1 MEDHS
6 ISDPLCDNCQCQVP
20 LGTKFCS
27 NCGRAQNYS
36 DIVIQHKKWL
46 NIQQVG
52 LFFAIEIFCC
62 VASLLVEEHSLTTVF
77 SLDAIMGI
85 SALVFFFYNWHENK
99 TILKWPNFSF
109 PKLSG
114 LIVLTIFA
122 SVTVTFLVDHLN
134 EFLFKK
140 EITNYT
146 IFEFHKYGN
155 YLMFISLAF
164 YPAIFEELA
173 YRGYLIQKLLSI
185 VDEKEA
191 VFISSILFFIIHF
204 SLISIF
210 WLLPFA
216 LFLGWLRIKTKTL
229 WYGVFVHFFFNATAC
244 FLDLYPLEEL
254 FKLF

>member
-1 MEDHS
+1 MEDQQ
-6 ISDPLCDNCQCQVP
+6 IPENLCDNCQSEVP
-20 LGTKFCS
+20 LGNKFCS
-27 NCGRAQNYS
+27 TCGRAQNYN
-36 DIVIQHKKWL
+36 DIVIQHKRWP

-52 LFFAIEIFCC
+52 LFFAVEICCC
-62 VASLLVEEHSLTTVF
+62 VTSLLIKDHSLTTLF
-77 SLDAIMGI
+77 CLDVIMGC
-85 SALVFFFYNWHENK
+85 SALLFFFYNWPENK
-99 TILKWPNFSF
+99 AILKWPGFSIA
-109 PKLSG
+109 KLLG
-114 LIVLTIFA
+114 LIVLTILV

-134 EFLFKK
+134 VLLFKK
-140 EITNYT
+140 EVTHYT
-146 IFEFHKYGN
+146 LFEFHRYGT
-155 YLMFISLAF
+155 YLMFLSIAL

-173 YRGYLIQKLLSI
+173 YRGYLIQKLLSV

-191 VFISSILFFIIHF
+191 VYISSVLFFIIHF